1 MKLGRKRRSRK
12 LREKIQVSENRP
24 TLLKGLLE
32 AFKLYSKRE
41 TVGSVK
47 TSHSAFIP
55 AESLQDPV
63 MDTEQFIKAARTIN
77 KHTEWGCPV
86 TARKTK
92 IVRVEG
98 VEFEFYFN
106 ASTDFTSI
114 ITYLE
119 DRLQE
124 S

>member
-1 MKLGRKRRSRK
+1 M
-12 LREKIQVSENRP
+12 SENRP

-86 TARKTK
+86 TACKTE
-92 IVRVEG
+92 IVRVKG
-98 VEFEFYFN
+98 VEFEFHFN
-106 ASTDFTSI
+106 ASTDFASI
-114 ITYLE
+114 ISYLE
-119 DRLQE
+119 NRLQE